1 MKETNIGYNRNFQM
15 LFYDAVVP
23 NDMKKKKNVIL
34 IQGDGAKKKL
44 IVVANFADDR
54 QTTVGVFFLRQEG
67 DKTKEEVKT
76 R

>member
-1 MKETNIGYNRNFQM
+1 
-15 LFYDAVVP
+15 
-23 NDMKKKKNVIL
+23 MKKKKNVIL

>member
-67 DKTKEEVKT
+67 GKTKEEVKT

>member
-1 MKETNIGYNRNFQM
+1 M